1 MEKIMKVQI
10 LPNNFLNDDGT
21 INKDDLELLSGHIAG
36 ICYSEEGYNGIIK
49 EDKERTLKRLQ
60 NTFDNYHFSVH
71 GHIHITLYI
80 ENIPKLLAMVL
91 NNEKEYN
98 TSEKSARYTKIDT
111 DVVEDS
117 AISKKEAELYL
128 KWYDI
133 LSQEIKKEYE
143 NNFTERKIKT
153 LSQENA
159 RYMVTVFMPT
169 KMVYTTS
176 FRQLNDIVAMMRKY
190 IIENEQSKDDYKKK
204 LTTYMK
210 EFIKCLDDL
219 NLIEEKLCTNPKNR
233 SLSFF
238 NDNLDKKEEYFGDV
252 YSTNYKVTTAC
263 LAQEHRHRT
272 LHYQMK
278 RTDNKEYYVPE
289 ILSNKPIIKNEW
301 IRDIKSVADVF
312 PQGELV
318 EVNECGEYNDFI
330 LKLEERLCTNA
341 QLEIMRQSRK
351 TLLKYKEELEKKNH
365 YLKDDIVKYTK
376 GARCTFDCFKCP
388 NDCNFKEGKT
398 LVRKI

>member
-1 MEKIMKVQI
+1 MEKMKMQI
-10 LPNNFLNDDGT
+10 LPNSFLKNDGT
-21 INKDDLELLSGHIAG
+21 IDKENLELLSGHIAG
-36 ICYSEEGYNGIIK
+36 ICYSEEGYNGIIQEEETK
-49 EDKERTLKRLQ
+49 TLKRLQ

-98 TSEKSARYTKIDT
+98 TSEKSARYTPIDT
-111 DVVEDS
+111 DLEEDS
-117 AISKKEAELYL
+117 VISKQEAELYT
-128 KWYDI
+128 KWKKIFSD
-133 LSQEIKKEYE
+133 EIKKEYGDI
-143 NNFTERKIKT
+143 FTERKIKT

-176 FRQLNDIVAMMRKY
+176 FRQLNDLVAMMKKF
-190 IIENEQSKDDYKKK
+190 IIENENSNNYKNK
-204 LTTYMK
+204 LTIYMK
-210 EFIKCLDDL
+210 EFIKCLDNL
-219 NLIEEKLCTNPKNR
+219 NLIEEKLCANPKDR

-252 YSTNYKVTTAC
+252 YCTNYKVTPAC
-263 LAQEHRHRT
+263 LAQAHRHRT

-278 RTDNKEYYVPE
+278 RLDNKEYFIPE
-289 ILSNKPIIKNEW
+289 ILQDKHIIKNEW
-301 IRDIKSVADVF
+301 IRDIESVSDVF
-312 PQGELV
+312 PQGELI
-318 EVNECGEYNDFI
+318 EVNECGEYDNFI

-341 QLEIMRQSRK
+341 QLEIMKQSRR

-365 YLKDDIVKYTK
+365 YLKDDITKYTN
-376 GARCTFDCFKCP
+376 GARCTFPCFNCP
-388 NDCNFKEGKT
+388 NDCKFKEGKT